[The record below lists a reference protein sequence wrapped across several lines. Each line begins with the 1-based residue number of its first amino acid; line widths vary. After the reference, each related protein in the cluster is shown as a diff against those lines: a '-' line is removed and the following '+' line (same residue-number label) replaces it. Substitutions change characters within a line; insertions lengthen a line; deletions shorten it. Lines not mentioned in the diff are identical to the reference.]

1 MSGSPLTNLLYDIIK
16 LLYQND
22 NESKLDFIYF
32 KRGEN
37 YERYE
42 CKYSNSQNDEEGLQ
56 IKIDNITDKYIIEL
70 FHNEKNLNSIE
81 NIKTY
86 ICNKLKSDNK
96 NSKEKF
102 ITHIDNLINLDYT
115 NIATVGSALYYV
127 PNKVLNNKVT
137 NNNDKIT
144 YTYDPYNILFLK
156 LEELK
161 NLFKNIDDIT
171 ALAKRE
177 GEYINIREF
186 AVVYLRYLLNHISPN
201 KAYSENL
208 IINNIENLKIKLF
221 INEKQLDDIIGRL
234 ELKKNIILQ
243 GPPGVGKTYISKM
256 LAEYITNDKLNG
268 DFEII
273 QFHSRYSYDDF
284 IQGYRPNE
292 NGGLKKV
299 NGVFYEFCKR
309 ASGKTH
315 EKYVFIIDEINRGNI
330 SSIFGEA
337 LSLIEVNKRNKENSI
352 KLAYSDKDVDESF
365 YIPSNVY
372 IIATMNTLDRSITQM
387 DYALKR
393 RFSFFDIEPA
403 FNEKFKL
410 ELINKGIHRDFCNS
424 ICNKI
429 TKINEDFKEPKSLN
443 VLQIGHSYFI
453 PNEHI
458 DNEKEWLRNIA
469 MYEIKPLLLSYLY
482 KDPGKIDTMIDDL
495 LKDITG
501 EK

>member
-16 LLYQND
+16 LLYQED
-22 NESKLDFIYF
+22 NESRLDFIYF
-32 KRGEN
+32 KREDN

-42 CKYSNSQNDEEGLQ
+42 CRYNNSQNDEEGLQ

-70 FHNEKNLNSIE
+70 FHNEEKLNSIE

-86 ICNKLKSDNK
+86 ICDKLKSDNK

-115 NIATVGSALYYV
+115 NVATVGSALYYV

-137 NNNDKIT
+137 NGNDKIT

-156 LEELK
+156 LDELK
-161 NLFKNIDDIT
+161 KLFENIDDIT
-171 ALAKRE
+171 ALAKKE
-177 GEYINIREF
+177 GKYINIREF
-186 AVVYLRYLLNHISPN
+186 AVVYLRYLLNHISSN
-201 KAYSENL
+201 KAYSEKI
-208 IINNIENLKIKLF
+208 IINNIENLKSKLF
-221 INEKQLDDIIGRL
+221 IDEKQLNDIIGQL

-243 GPPGVGKTYISKM
+243 GPPGVGKTYIAKM
-256 LAEYITNDKLNG
+256 LAEYITNNKLNG
-268 DFEII
+268 NFEMI

-315 EKYVFIIDEINRGNI
+315 GKYVFIIDEINRGNI

-337 LSLIEVNKRNKENSI
+337 LSLIEANKRKEENSI
-352 KLAYSDKDVDESF
+352 KLAYSDKDADESF

-372 IIATMNTLDRSITQM
+372 IIATMNILDRSVTEI

-393 RFSFFDIEPA
+393 RFSFFDIKPT
-403 FNEKFKL
+403 FNDKFKF
-410 ELINKGIHRDFCNS
+410 ELTNKGIHSDFCDI
-424 ICNKI
+424 ICKKI
-429 TKINEDFKEPKSLN
+429 TKINEGFKDPKRHDI
-443 VLQIGHSYFI
+443 LQIGHSYFI
-453 PNEHI
+453 PSEYISNQEQ
-458 DNEKEWLRNIA
+458 WLKNIIE
-469 MYEIKPLLLSYLY
+469 YEIKPLLLSYIY
-482 KDPGKIDTMIDDL
+482 KDHEEIECIIEDL
-495 LKDITG
+495 SNIAG